1 MALTSG
7 EEPNPV
13 PGAERQRQPVGQ
25 PQVQLRQSGTGP
37 HVPLR
42 PVVQRRLGLHH
53 VPRPGCC
60 RARSTGK
67 CTSLMSNQ
75 NPLSLTVSQ
84 LTIYRILLSI
94 VHIQI

>member
-1 MALTSG
+1 MTLASG

-25 PQVQLRQSGTGP
+25 PQVQLRQSGAGP

-67 CTSLMSNQ
+67 CTSLMPDQ
-75 NPLSLTVSQ
+75 NPQSAHYTQ
-84 LTIYRILLSI
+84 
-94 VHIQI
+94 